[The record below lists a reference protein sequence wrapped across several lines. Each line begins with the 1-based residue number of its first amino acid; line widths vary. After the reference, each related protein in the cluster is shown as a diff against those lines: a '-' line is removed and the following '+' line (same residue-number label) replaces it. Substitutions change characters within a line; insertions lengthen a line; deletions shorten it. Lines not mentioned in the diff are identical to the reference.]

1 MVVVFEKKE
10 FSKRIIQVESSIK
23 NAFEKVREEF
33 DDHLDSINEN
43 TNELQMQYE
52 YMTQLD
58 IKITKL
64 SEKIDD
70 LHMLLK
76 QVTTQQQ
83 PFLSRQEQKIFLT
96 LYTFGEES
104 PLSQVDIA
112 NRLSMNELT
121 VRSSLA
127 AMVKK
132 GIPVIEEKIDE
143 KPYYKFSREFKEQQ
157 AKENVVRLDED
168 IVIEAL

>member
-1 MVVVFEKKE
+1 MVGLFEKKE
-10 FSKRIIQVESSIK
+10 FSKKINQIESSLK

-43 TNELQMQYE
+43 TNELQMHYE

-58 IKITKL
+58 VKITKL

-76 QVTTQQQ
+76 QVTMQQQ

-112 NRLSMNELT
+112 NRLNLNELT
-121 VRSSLA
+121 VRSALA

-143 KPYYKFSREFKEQQ
+143 KLYYKFSREFKEQQ
-157 AKENVVRLDED
+157 AKENIVRLDED
-168 IVIEAL
+168 IVIEAI